1 MSLFLTYP
9 VTWGVHINDPWTTRV
24 CVLLMTSGPDERPK
38 VVIHANAEELFI
50 DIYIVGLWLR
60 QVKKKSPELFL
71 YTKLLL
77 HIESEGQ

>member
-1 MSLFLTYP
+1 
-9 VTWGVHINDPWTTRV
+9 
-24 CVLLMTSGPDERPK
+24 MTSGPDERPK

-50 DIYIVGLWLR
+50 YIYIVGLWLR